1 MIGKIER
8 VPLKSVF
15 PHEAYDFTVWLAEN
29 PDVISEAIGLN
40 LTNVEREQVAEG
52 SKFITDLTAETED
65 GSRVVIENQ
74 FGRSDHR
81 HLGQLVTYV
90 ATFEAKIAIW
100 IVENPRPEHG
110 EAINWLNEAG
120 AAAFYLLK
128 AEAIKIGASEH
139 APLLTLITGPSEEV
153 QQVGKSKKEFA
164 QRHHERE
171 QFWATLLQRS
181 KGKTKLFSNVSPS
194 RSTWIATGGGKSGIT
209 FQYYVWQEQ
218 SAINVYIERPNAED
232 NTQIFGQLLAEQA
245 SIEDSFGKAL
255 DWDQMEG
262 RLACR
267 IRFRYALGGYRTPE
281 KWPEICDAMI
291 DGMVRLVEA
300 TRPQLAKLKISG

>member
-8 VPLKSVF
+8 VSLKSVF

-40 LTNVEREQVAEG
+40 LTNVEREQKAEG

-65 GSRVVIENQ
+65 GSRVIIENQ
-74 FGRSDHR
+74 FGSSDHR
-81 HLGQLVTYV
+81 HLGQLLTYV

-100 IVENPRPEHG
+100 IVEIPRPEHG

-139 APLLTLITGPSEEV
+139 APLLTLITGPSDEV
-153 QQVGKSKKEFA
+153 QQVGQSKKEFA
-164 QRHHERE
+164 ERYHERE
-171 QFWATLLQRS
+171 KFWAALLKLS
-181 KGKTKLFSNVSPS
+181 KGRTKLFSNVSPS
-194 RSTWIATGGGKSGIT
+194 RYTWMATGSGKSGIT
-209 FQYYVWQEQ
+209 FQYNVWQEQ
-218 SAINVYIERPNAED
+218 SAVIVYIDRPDAEE

-245 SIEDSFGKAL
+245 SIEDSFGNAL

-262 RLACR
+262 RRACR
-267 IRFRYALGGYRTPE
+267 IRFRYELGGYRTPK
-281 KWPEICDAMI
+281 KWPKICDAMV
-291 DGMVRLVEA
+291 DGMVHLVEA
-300 TRPQLAKLKISG
+300 TKPQLAKLQIAG